1 MFPRTTSYR
10 QFFCSVVFCLTW
22 CLFLSSTALAQGEP
36 GSPECGAA
44 QVDAQFAVLE
54 GAPYRNH
61 GQMTSVAAQVIDAY
75 ESLGDITEECSSC
88 VVSQFARRI
97 PVGDQ
102 EACGVPC
109 PCFATAGDIINI
121 HEQYTP
127 GTLGPSFPGSCTTTN
142 GLNTTYF
149 VTKNTSGVYPIV
161 DGDGICSGRQST
173 IADIQQAVDTPA
185 CSTATSLDDFDI
197 DPETN
202 DVTVDTDCQ
211 GLSTYSTRVSHIS
224 ADALESCRSLIF
236 VAEALMPEC
245 P

>member
-1 MFPRTTSYR
+1 MFPRTVSFR
-10 QFFCSVVFCLTW
+10 HFLCSLVICLTW
-22 CLFLSSTALAQGEP
+22 SLLLSSTALAQGEP

-44 QVDAQFAVLE
+44 QADAQLAVLD
-54 GAPYRNH
+54 GAPYRNR
-61 GQMTSVAAQVIDAY
+61 GQMVSVAANVIDAF

-88 VVSQFARRI
+88 VVKQFARRI

-109 PCFATAGDIINI
+109 PCFATAGEIVNI

-127 GTLGPSFPGSCTTTN
+127 GNLGPFFSGSCTTTN

-149 VTKNTSGVYPIV
+149 ATENTNWVYPIV
-161 DGDGICSGRQST
+161 DGDGICSGIQST
-173 IADIQQAVDTPA
+173 IADIQQAADTPA
-185 CSTATSLDDFDI
+185 CGTATALFDFDI
-197 DPETN
+197 DFDTGEPI
-202 DVTVDTDCQ
+202 DDTDCQ
-211 GLSTYSTRVSHIS
+211 GLPTYSTRVSHIS